1 MERSYVAKTTHRKRR
16 ILKSRILF
24 QGLYPNKIFL
34 NFSALSV
41 QRAKRRLKVMQQKC
55 EFSHNGRLRPYTL
68 RA

>member
-1 MERSYVAKTTHRKRR
+1 MMIHFINLVRQP
-16 ILKSRILF
+16 LLF
-24 QGLYPNKIFL
+24 QGLYPDKIFL

>member
-1 MERSYVAKTTHRKRR
+1 MERSYVAKTPHRRRR
-16 ILKSRILF
+16 ILRSRILF
-24 QGLYPNKIFL
+24 QGLYPNKKFL

-55 EFSHNGRLRPYTL
+55 ESSYTGRLRPYTL